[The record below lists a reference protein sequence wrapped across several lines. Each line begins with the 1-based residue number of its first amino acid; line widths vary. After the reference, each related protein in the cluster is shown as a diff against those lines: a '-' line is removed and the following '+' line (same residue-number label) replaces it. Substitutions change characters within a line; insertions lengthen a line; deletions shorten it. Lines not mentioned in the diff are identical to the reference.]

1 MEMVAREDFAV
12 ARKRMIHEQIIAR
25 GITDTSV
32 LRVMEQL
39 PRHLFVG
46 EALKNQAY
54 IDAPISIGEGQTI
67 SQPYIVALMT
77 EALKLTGTERILEIG
92 TGCGY
97 QTVILAKLAKQVYT
111 IERFKSLGL
120 SARSAFKQMGLR
132 NIVIRIGDG
141 SAGWVE
147 AAPFDRILMTC
158 ASPSVPMRLIEQLEV
173 GGILV
178 APVSAGADQQKMLR
192 LTKTQT
198 GVDTQDLG
206 DCRFVKLVGRFG
218 YSS

>member
-1 MEMVAREDFAV
+1 MEMVAREDFTI
-12 ARKRMIHEQIIAR
+12 ARKRMINEQIMAR
-25 GITDTSV
+25 GITDAAV

-77 EALKLTGTERILEIG
+77 EALKLTGTERVLEIG

-120 SARSAFKQMGLR
+120 SARGTFKQMGLR

-141 SAGWVE
+141 SAGWPE

-158 ASPSVPMRLIEQLEV
+158 ASPNVPMRLIEQLSV

-178 APVSAGADQQKMLR
+178 APVSAGTDHQKMLR

>member
-1 MEMVAREDFAV
+1 MEMVAREDFTI
-12 ARKRMIHEQIIAR
+12 ARKRMINEQIMAR
-25 GITDTSV
+25 GITDAAV

-77 EALKLTGTERILEIG
+77 EALKLTGTERVLEIG

-120 SARSAFKQMGLR
+120 SARSTFKQMGLR

-141 SAGWVE
+141 SAGWPE

-158 ASPSVPMRLIEQLEV
+158 ASPNVPMRLIEQLSV

-178 APVSAGADQQKMLR
+178 APVSAGTDQQKMLR